1 MTCNSLSKAL
11 PFENCNSFM
20 ISQLF
25 QSKKSM
31 VLESLEANNFSKN
44 IIKLVNGFSKNNY
57 TCGYYQEESINN
69 LSQKHLPDCLKIFH
83 LNIVSFSKNGSK
95 LSSYLKCLKFK
106 FDIICL
112 TEIRKTHIGIID
124 KEFNEF
130 HIYTDIPQLN
140 SGGVAI
146 LLRKNKF
153 EQITELDSNDNFNLK
168 NNCTCNNCQ
177 VENKWLSFKVNNQE
191 IVLGGIYRHPKGN
204 VEHFNKA
211 LNNTLNHINENS
223 IAIILG
229 DTNINLMLENK
240 ETIDTYL
247 NNFYVKNYI
256 PCITLPSR
264 ISNHSATII
273 DHIFIKNP
281 AKLIQNKCSSGNL
294 ITDLSDHLPNFTFL
308 DLKTPT
314 SNDRPY
320 VRLFTENN
328 IKAFTE
334 NLHAE
339 SALINDNDLTDSN
352 YAYDTFS
359 NNYLSLFNKY
369 FPYKRLSRKNCK
381 DKPYITTG
389 LKVSIRTKNKLYHK
403 YLNNPS
409 ELNKAIWKRYRNKT
423 NNCIKRSE
431 EKYYRTILRSQKNSS
446 RNLWKTFGK
455 ILNKKKIA
463 HKKLFH

>member
-240 ETIDTYL
+240 ETVDTYL

-281 AKLIQNKCSSGNL
+281 EKLIQNRCSSGNL

-308 DLKTPT
+308 DLKTP
-314 SNDRPY
+314 PQM
-320 VRLFTENN
+320 
-328 IKAFTE
+328 
-334 NLHAE
+334 
-339 SALINDNDLTDSN
+339 TDHMLDS
-352 YAYDTFS
+352 
-359 NNYLSLFNKY
+359 
-369 FPYKRLSRKNCK
+369 
-381 DKPYITTG
+381 
-389 LKVSIRTKNKLYHK
+389 
-403 YLNNPS
+403 
-409 ELNKAIWKRYRNKT
+409 
-423 NNCIKRSE
+423 
-431 EKYYRTILRSQKNSS
+431 SQK
-446 RNLWKTFGK
+446 
-455 ILNKKKIA
+455 II
-463 HKKLFH
+463 

>member
-240 ETIDTYL
+240 ETVDTYL

-273 DHIFIKNP
+273 DHIFIK
-281 AKLIQNKCSSGNL
+281 
-294 ITDLSDHLPNFTFL
+294 
-308 DLKTPT
+308 
-314 SNDRPY
+314 
-320 VRLFTENN
+320 
-328 IKAFTE
+328 
-334 NLHAE
+334 
-339 SALINDNDLTDSN
+339 
-352 YAYDTFS
+352 
-359 NNYLSLFNKY
+359 
-369 FPYKRLSRKNCK
+369 
-381 DKPYITTG
+381 
-389 LKVSIRTKNKLYHK
+389 
-403 YLNNPS
+403 
-409 ELNKAIWKRYRNKT
+409 
-423 NNCIKRSE
+423 
-431 EKYYRTILRSQKNSS
+431 KNSKVDTKQMFV
-446 RNLWKTFGK
+446 W
-455 ILNKKKIA
+455 
-463 HKKLFH
+463 